1 MLSQQLCHH
10 VFERKTPLSS
20 LYVDLSIGITKQLKS
35 VEAMEGET
43 CSFQCI
49 LSREST
55 DECSWTLNG
64 QTVAN
69 GGRFQVSSTGR
80 KYMLVIKDVTPADAG
95 EVVFNIKN
103 LNSKTTL
110 AVEGQTSL
118 PVEVLTS
125 ICMGF
130 SVHSFE
136 TLIN

>member
-1 MLSQQLCHH
+1 
-10 VFERKTPLSS
+10 
-20 LYVDLSIGITKQLKS
+20 
-35 VEAMEGET
+35 MEGET

-49 LSREST
+49 LSWENT
-55 DECSWTLNG
+55 DECAWTLNG
-64 QTVAN
+64 QIVAN
-69 GGRFQVSSTGR
+69 GGRFQVSSTSC
-80 KYMLVIKDVTPADAG
+80 KHMLVIKDVTPANTG

-118 PVEVLTS
+118 PVEVLMS

-130 SVHSFE
+130 SIHGFE